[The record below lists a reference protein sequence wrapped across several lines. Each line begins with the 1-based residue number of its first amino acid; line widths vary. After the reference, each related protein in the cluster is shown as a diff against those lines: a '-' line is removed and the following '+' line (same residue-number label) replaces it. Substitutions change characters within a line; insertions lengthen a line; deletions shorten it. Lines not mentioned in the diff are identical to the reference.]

1 MPTFL
6 RLPPFPAAIAWLAAV
21 LLVTAAPPMHAGLAD
36 LDETE
41 IPAATAKQARVL
53 KLITYLV
60 DKSHY
65 RKKDL
70 DDDFSAEV
78 LKAYLTKLDPGKIF
92 FLQSDIDQFHSLRHQ
107 FDNFIRDGN
116 IRPAF
121 NIYSIFRTR
130 LEQRIEYALERL
142 NSPLDFDRDEEYLFD
157 RKEAGWAADSAELD
171 DVWRKRIKN
180 DIIGLRLANK
190 AEEEVL
196 ETLEKRYTH
205 LARRTRQFK
214 SNDVFATFAN
224 AYVNTIDPHTAYF
237 SPRASENFHI
247 QMRLSL
253 EGIGAVLQT
262 DGEHT
267 QVRRVI
273 PGGPAGLAGD
283 LKAGDRIIGIAQGG
297 PGDQEIVDVIGWR
310 LDDVVDLIRGPK
322 DSLVS
327 LEILPAGNDID
338 GSSRVITIQRDTIKL
353 EEQAAKK
360 RILKVDT
367 ERGESTIG
375 VIDLPS
381 FYADFNGMQKKLPDY
396 RSTTRDVRKLLAE
409 FQPGEIDGL
418 IIDLRGNG
426 GGALT
431 EAISLTG
438 LFIRKGPVVQVQNAG
453 GQIKADHDPDP
464 EIVYDGPLA
473 VLVDRHSA
481 SASEIFAGAI
491 QDYRRGLIIG
501 EPTYGKG
508 TVQHL
513 VNLNQ
518 LQKNDDDLGQL
529 KLTVA
534 QFFRVNGGS
543 TQHRGVVPDIIWP
556 SADGGE
562 QSGERAYENALPWRQ
577 IGGAEFKRFRDEP
590 APAVLERIRSRHE
603 QRIQASPEFRYFI
616 DVARINAELGKKKSV
631 VLKQSARE
639 QERERR
645 DQQQLKLENDMRQ
658 ALGQETL
665 SSMEMLDQENKEK
678 SDPSEAAEASEEKP
692 DAHLREGGNILSD
705 YLYVLKSES
714 SRGGAIATQSE
725 AEAEPPLNN

>member
-6 RLPPFPAAIAWLAAV
+6 RLPPFPAAIAWLAAA
-21 LLVTAAPPMHAGLAD
+21 LLVAAPPLHAGLAD

-41 IPAATAKQARVL
+41 IPAATDKQARVL

-70 DDDFSAEV
+70 DDDFSAAV
-78 LKAYLTKLDPGKIF
+78 LNAYLTKLDPGRIF
-92 FLQSDIDQFHSLRHQ
+92 FLQSDVDQFQALRHQ
-107 FDNFIRDGN
+107 FDDFIRNGN

-130 LEQRIEYALERL
+130 LERRIEYALERL
-142 NSPLDFDRDEEYLFD
+142 NDPLDFERDEEYLFD
-157 RKEAGWAADSAELD
+157 REEAGWAADSAELD
-171 DVWRKRIKN
+171 EVWRKRIKN

-190 AEEEVL
+190 PEEEVI

-253 EGIGAVLQT
+253 EGIGAVLQS

-273 PGGPAGLAGD
+273 PGGPAGLAGE

-297 PGDQEIVDVIGWR
+297 PGDEQIVDVVGWR
-310 LDDVVDLIRGPK
+310 LDDVVALIRGPR

-338 GSSRVITIQRDTIKL
+338 GPSRVITIQRDTIKL

-381 FYADFNGMQKKLPDY
+381 FYVDFDGMQKKLPDY
-396 RSTTRDVRKLLAE
+396 RCTV
-409 FQPGEIDGL
+409 
-418 IIDLRGNG
+418 
-426 GGALT
+426 
-431 EAISLTG
+431 
-438 LFIRKGPVVQVQNAG
+438 
-453 GQIKADHDPDP
+453 
-464 EIVYDGPLA
+464 PL
-473 VLVDRHSA
+473 
-481 SASEIFAGAI
+481 
-491 QDYRRGLIIG
+491 
-501 EPTYGKG
+501 P
-508 TVQHL
+508 
-513 VNLNQ
+513 
-518 LQKNDDDLGQL
+518 
-529 KLTVA
+529 
-534 QFFRVNGGS
+534 
-543 TQHRGVVPDIIWP
+543 
-556 SADGGE
+556 
-562 QSGERAYENALPWRQ
+562 
-577 IGGAEFKRFRDEP
+577 
-590 APAVLERIRSRHE
+590 
-603 QRIQASPEFRYFI
+603 
-616 DVARINAELGKKKSV
+616 
-631 VLKQSARE
+631 
-639 QERERR
+639 
-645 DQQQLKLENDMRQ
+645 
-658 ALGQETL
+658 
-665 SSMEMLDQENKEK
+665 
-678 SDPSEAAEASEEKP
+678 
-692 DAHLREGGNILSD
+692 
-705 YLYVLKSES
+705 
-714 SRGGAIATQSE
+714 
-725 AEAEPPLNN
+725 